1 MPCTLDS
8 HPVRR
13 CCSKPRQLYL
23 YCRAGCAPQRST
35 TQVVVLSPLQAG
47 TGVAA
52 ADGSPPAPPPAPGAP
67 GASSWGYTDP
77 EAVRQCAGK
86 EVALRV
92 SLANLCVFAAHLL
105 ACLWLRRPEDPRV
118 HLHAGLWV
126 WQVGRG
132 GGWGAR
138 DREGTRNGDGT
149 GAPARG
155 AVGVA
160 GGEGWGVGC
169 EGPGGYKER

>member
-1 MPCTLDS
+1 MLDLSALIATLVS
-8 HPVRR
+8 HDFTFV
-13 CCSKPRQLYL
+13 
-23 YCRAGCAPQRST
+23 
-35 TQVVVLSPLQAG
+35 PLQAG

-52 ADGSPPAPPPAPGAP
+52 ADGSPLAPPPAPLAP
-67 GASSWGYTDP
+67 GASPGRYADP

-126 WQVGRG
+126 WQVRVRGRKGTRG
-132 GGWGAR
+132 GH
-138 DREGTRNGDGT
+138 GT
-149 GAPARG
+149 GTPARED
-155 AVGVA
+155 VGVA
-160 GGEGWGVGC
+160 GGRQVGCKERTRGWGDITRCSSGWV
-169 EGPGGYKER
+169 ERMP